1 MLDKKTEEEKSQAQK
16 QLDEFR
22 KTGIAYYNSDDEE
35 FMDFSKVDKDD
46 STPKEDKDNAD

>member
-22 KTGIAYYNSDDEE
+22 KTGIAYYNPEDEE
-35 FMDFSKVDKDD
+35 FMDFSKVDKDH
-46 STPKEDKDNAD
+46 STVNEDKDDAD